1 MRMAVRR
8 RRTEDSL
15 GNRPATRVRRL
26 ISRLMCSHVLEVRKR
41 RRKCSGSLKTVSPS
55 MMLPSNQEA
64 SLVLVFGISQRSR

>member
-26 ISRLMCSHVLEVRKR
+26 ISRLTRSHMLEVRKR
-41 RRKCSGSLKTVSPS
+41 RRECSGSLKTVSPS
-55 MMLPSNQEA
+55 MRLPSNQEA
-64 SLVLVFGISQRSR
+64 FGWQDHRTGREWS